1 MTVTAASASTAQR
14 RIAQLATLTSVHRAF
29 HWLHLH
35 QPQLRQWQLDLVR
48 IPAPPFGEAA
58 RAAWV
63 LDRFH
68 QLGLTN
74 PHIDEEG
81 NALAELGPEPSVK
94 KTSHLQSGEEP
105 AQNGNTRHPEQSPAH
120 EHSERSEETPHAASA
135 VARSSSVSSAESVVD
150 SLSQTPVILISAH
163 LDTVF
168 PTGTNCEPLE
178 PKDSHRI
185 YAPGICDNV
194 AGLSGLLAIA
204 AALRYANITPPIPIL
219 FAANVGEEGEGD
231 LRGMRHLFERGP
243 YANRIAAAIALDG
256 SGTAAVVTRALGS
269 LRFRV
274 TITGPGG
281 HSWSDAGTPNPILL
295 LSRALTEIADLDLPA
310 DPLTTI
316 NVGHISG
323 GTSVNSIPESAT
335 ALLDLRSTNPTQL
348 TDTAAQIHHIFDQLL
363 TTFTTPNT
371 TTKPLKIHIETIGN
385 RPAAIL
391 PHDSPIL
398 HTLRAVDRH
407 LAIRTDQRLGSTDAN
422 IPFSI
427 GIQAIAIPTGGT
439 GGGIHTLQE
448 WYDPTGRETALRRIL
463 LTLLD
468 VTQTTAASLLP

>member
-1 MTVTAASASTAQR
+1 MPATSNAQR
-14 RIAQLATLTSVHRAF
+14 RISRLATLTAVHRAF

-35 QPQLRQWQLDLVR
+35 QPQLRQWQLEMVR
-48 IPAPPFGEAA
+48 IPAPTFEESA
-58 RAAWV
+58 RASWF

-68 QLGLTN
+68 DLGLTN
-74 PHIDEEG
+74 IHLDDAG
-81 NALAELGPEPSVK
+81 NALAELQPDAARTSPPVPS
-94 KTSHLQSGEEP
+94 S
-105 AQNGNTRHPEQSPAH
+105 
-120 EHSERSEETPHAASA
+120 AASINNVISPEA
-135 VARSSSVSSAESVVD
+135 TD
-150 SLSQTPVILISAH
+150 SLTRRAVERPPHFAQPAIASPDSSLLGEAGPCILLSAH

-168 PTGTNCEPLE
+168 PAGTHTEPTE
-178 PKDSHRI
+178 QNDTPRI
-185 YAPGICDNV
+185 YAPGICDNG
-194 AGLSGLLAIA
+194 AGLSALLAIA

-243 YANRIAAAIALDG
+243 YRTRIAAAIVLEG
-256 SGTAAVVTRALGS
+256 GGNSAVVTRALGS

-281 HSWSDAGTPNPILL
+281 HSWADAGAPNPILI
-295 LSRALTEIADLDLPA
+295 LSQALARVADLKLPT

-323 GTSVNSIPESAT
+323 GTSINSIPESAT
-335 ALLDLRSTNPTQL
+335 ALLDLRSTDPTQL
-348 TDTAAQIHHIFDQLL
+348 ISTANDLHRIFNDII
-363 TTFTTPNT
+363 TTQSTTNSPS
-371 TTKPLKIHIETIGN
+371 KLHIETIGN
-385 RPAAIL
+385 RPAAAL
-391 PHDSPIL
+391 PDDSPIL

-407 LAIRTDQRLGSTDAN
+407 LTLRTEPRLGSTDAN
-422 IPFSI
+422 IPLSR
-427 GIQAIAIPTGGT
+427 GIQAVALGSGGN

-468 VTQTTAASLLP
+468 TLDTATAATATADTTQDHSTP